1 MDVKGF
7 QPRGRTV
14 TLRQPLMKAKTYPG
28 RFPRVMMRAINWA
41 NDDRMLARGHIP
53 LRRLKWRNTI
63 PCTFIIG
70 PGVYFAW
77 QADRYRNSIGD
88 RPITKKCWELL

>member
-14 TLRQPLMKAKTYPG
+14 TLRQPLIKVKTYPG

-41 NDDRMLARGHIP
+41 NDDRMLARGHMP

-63 PCTFIIG
+63 PCTSIIG
-70 PGVYFAW
+70 PGVHTVW
-77 QADRYRNSIGD
+77 QADRYRSNTD
-88 RPITKKCWELL
+88 DKTLMRKLWELL